1 MHLNK
6 NPQDIIIPTWV
17 ITPLEKKDNFDLV
30 KNNYQLFINYL
41 RSQNYLIEDL
51 IILENDLNLWNDIQE
66 QTFFS
71 PCIACHLYC
80 HLLRL
85 PLAKTYSANI
95 LTGER
100 KSHDGS
106 IKVNQ
111 NNFVLNWFANF
122 FTNNNYHFIKP
133 LIDVIDSN
141 EIKIILK
148 NLPFD
153 VLNKENFIS
162 CSMQSKRKTPD
173 LNYAEIQSYLDLFLK
188 PIMEEKYV

>member
-1 MHLNK
+1 MPFILSFIEIASCQN
-6 NPQDIIIPTWV
+6 
-17 ITPLEKKDNFDLV
+17 
-30 KNNYQLFINYL
+30 LF
-41 RSQNYLIEDL
+41 S
-51 IILENDLNLWNDIQE
+51 
-66 QTFFS
+66 
-71 PCIACHLYC
+71 
-80 HLLRL
+80 
-85 PLAKTYSANI
+85 NI

-111 NNFVLNWFANF
+111 HNFVLNWFANF

-133 LIDVIDSN
+133 LINVIDSN

>member
-1 MHLNK
+1 M
-6 NPQDIIIPTWV
+6 
-17 ITPLEKKDNFDLV
+17 
-30 KNNYQLFINYL
+30 
-41 RSQNYLIEDL
+41 
-51 IILENDLNLWNDIQE
+51 QE

-153 VLNKENFIS
+153 ILNKENFIS